1 MLATSVNDAGLRV
14 GAADRAEAEDA
25 GAAAAGAGALAFF
38 GSFSLSSF
46 AETKL
51 FTVFSAEEEASG
63 GEEARFKDVFVEEVD
78 LTTLSPLAIA
88 VPNQVSEFANRDPRD
103 ASTRNVVG
111 HSNLF
116 WV

>member
-14 GAADRAEAEDA
+14 GAADGAEADDA
-25 GAAAAGAGALAFF
+25 GAAATGVGALAFF

-63 GEEARFKDVFVEEVD
+63 GDEARFKDVFVEEVD

-88 VPNQVSEFANRDPRD
+88 VPNQVSEFANRDPR
-103 ASTRNVVG
+103 NVVG